1 MENREKKFTEAKK
14 LHQSGKVNEAQII
27 YLELLKDDPSDHL
40 INFLTGTSYLQLKN
54 YEKAITYLDKSININ
69 QEFPHSYNS
78 KGVVFSEMKKYE
90 EAIKNYDKAILLK
103 PDFLE
108 AHLNRGI
115 SLKNIQKFNDAL
127 KSFERCIEID
137 SLNPKIFNNLGNLF
151 IKNLKYTDAKDAYD
165 KAIMFNNKYAEA
177 YEGRGDALQE
187 IAKIEKD
194 PNKLSLSITNYEEA
208 FSIKPSLDYVFGK
221 MVYTKMYLN
230 DWDKRE
236 EYLSKIKD
244 DVNNNKKVIIPF
256 PLLSLIDDPKLHK
269 KSSEIFASDYVSKDS
284 INYNKVKNEKI
295 KIGYFCAD
303 FNEHPVSMLIAKML
317 SIHDKSKFEVFCYSF
332 GFEEK
337 DKLHKWIESK
347 VDVYR
352 DIRKLSDEDAAKLA
366 KNDGINIAIDLQ
378 GYTSKHRV
386 EIFTYR
392 AAPIQINFLGYP
404 GTMGSNYFDYIIA
417 DENLIPEENREFY
430 SEKPIYMPNQYQV
443 QNDEL
448 KVSEIIPTKKEL
460 GLPEKNFIFCAINNT
475 YKISPFVFNVWMNI
489 LHKVENSVLWLLDNN
504 EISKKNLLKEAKAR
518 NINDDRLIF
527 AKRTAH
533 DRYLAQFNHAD
544 LYLDTF
550 NYNAGAT
557 ASSALWMGV
566 PVLTMAGK
574 SYAARMASSLLKSI
588 DLPEL
593 ITTSIYDYEKLA
605 LELSTRPEKLN
616 IIKEKLKKN
625 RTEKPLFN
633 TEMYTKHFEEG
644 MSQVFNNFINGNKTK
659 NIFIKNSFI
668 K

>member
-1 MENREKKFTEAKK
+1 MENKEKKFNEAKK
-14 LHQSGKVNEAQII
+14 LHQAGKVNEAQKI
-27 YLELLKDDPSDHL
+27 YLELLKNSPSDHK

-54 YEKAITYLDKSININ
+54 YEKAITYLDNSINISP
-69 QEFPHSYNS
+69 EFPHSYNS
-78 KGVVFSEMKKYE
+78 KGIVFSEMKFFE
-90 EAIKNYDKAILLK
+90 EAIRNYDKAILLK

-115 SLKNIQKFNDAL
+115 SLKNIQEYDDAL
-127 KSFERCIEID
+127 KSFEKCIEID
-137 SLNPKIFNNLGNLF
+137 SLNPKIYNNLGNLF
-151 IKNLKYTDAKDAYD
+151 LENLKYADAKNAYD
-165 KAIMFNNKYAEA
+165 KAIMFNEKYAEA

-194 PNKLSLSITNYEEA
+194 PSKLSLSITNYEEA
-208 FSIKPSLDYVFGK
+208 FSIKPDLDYVYGK
-221 MVYTKMYLN
+221 IVSTKMYVN
-230 DWDKRE
+230 DWSKTE
-236 EYLSKIKD
+236 QYLSKIKEE
-244 DVNNNKKVIIPF
+244 VNNNKKTIIPF
-256 PLLSLIDDPKLHK
+256 PLLSLMDDPKLHK
-269 KSSEIFASDYVSKDS
+269 KCSEIFATDYPLKNL
-284 INYNKVKNEKI
+284 INTKKIKNEKI

-317 SIHDKSKFEVFCYSF
+317 SLHDKSKFKVFCYSF
-332 GFEEK
+332 GFEKK
-337 DKLHKWIESK
+337 DELHKWIESK

-352 DIRKLSDEDAAKLA
+352 DIRKLNNEDVAKLA

-386 EIFTYR
+386 GIFSHR

-417 DENLIPEENREFY
+417 DENLIPETSREFY

-448 KVSEIIPTKKEL
+448 KVSEIIPSKKEL
-460 GLPEKNFIFCAINNT
+460 GLPEKSFIFCGINNT
-475 YKISPFVFNVWMNI
+475 YKISPAIFDVWMKI

-504 EISKKNLLKEAKAR
+504 EVSKNNLLREARAR
-518 NINDDRLIF
+518 NINGDRLIF
-527 AKRTAH
+527 SKRTAH

-566 PVLTMAGK
+566 PVLTMAGI

-605 LELSTRPEKLN
+605 LELSARPEKLN
-616 IIKEKLKKN
+616 AIKEKLKKN
-625 RTEKPLFN
+625 RSEKPLFN
-633 TEMYTKHFEEG
+633 TEMYTRHFEEG
-644 MSQVFNNFINGNKTK
+644 MSQVYNNFISGNKTK
-659 NIFIKNSFI
+659 IIFIK

>member
-1 MENREKKFTEAKK
+1 MENKEKKFNEAKK
-14 LHQSGKVNEAQII
+14 LHQAGKVNEAQKI
-27 YLELLKDDPSDHL
+27 YLELLKNSPSDHK

-54 YEKAITYLDKSININ
+54 YEKAITYLDNSINISP
-69 QEFPHSYNS
+69 EFPHSYNS
-78 KGVVFSEMKKYE
+78 KGIVFSEMKLFE
-90 EAIKNYDKAILLK
+90 EAIRNYDKAILLK

-115 SLKNIQKFNDAL
+115 SLKNIQEYDDAL
-127 KSFERCIEID
+127 KSFEKCIEID
-137 SLNPKIFNNLGNLF
+137 SLNPKIYNNLGNLF
-151 IKNLKYTDAKDAYD
+151 LENLKYADAKNAYD
-165 KAIMFNNKYAEA
+165 KAIMFNEKYAEA

-194 PNKLSLSITNYEEA
+194 PSKLSLSITNYEEA
-208 FSIKPSLDYVFGK
+208 FSIKPDLDYVYGK
-221 MVYTKMYLN
+221 IVSTKMYVN
-230 DWDKRE
+230 DWSKTE
-236 EYLSKIKD
+236 QYLSKIKEE
-244 DVNNNKKVIIPF
+244 VNNNKKTIIPF
-256 PLLSLIDDPKLHK
+256 PLLSLIDDPKLHRK
-269 KSSEIFASDYVSKDS
+269 CSEIFATDYPLKNL
-284 INYNKVKNEKI
+284 INNEKIKNEKI

-317 SIHDKSKFEVFCYSF
+317 SLHDKSKFEVFCYSF
-332 GFEEK
+332 GFEKK
-337 DKLHKWIESK
+337 DELHKWIESK

-352 DIRKLSDEDAAKLA
+352 DIRKLNNEDVAKLA

-386 EIFTYR
+386 GIFSHR

-417 DENLIPEENREFY
+417 DENLIPETSREFY

-448 KVSEIIPTKKEL
+448 KVSEIIPSKKEL
-460 GLPEKNFIFCAINNT
+460 GLPEKSFIFCGINNT
-475 YKISPFVFNVWMNI
+475 YKISPVVFDVWMKI

-504 EISKKNLLKEAKAR
+504 EVSKNNLLKEAKAR
-518 NINDDRLIF
+518 NINGDRLIF
-527 AKRTAH
+527 SKRTAH

-566 PVLTMAGK
+566 PVLTMAGI

-616 IIKEKLKKN
+616 AIKEKLKKN
-625 RTEKPLFN
+625 RSEKPLFN
-633 TEMYTKHFEEG
+633 TEMYTRHFEEG
-644 MSQVFNNFINGNKTK
+644 MSQVFNNFISGNKTK
-659 NIFIKNSFI
+659 IIFIK

>member
-1 MENREKKFTEAKK
+1 MENKEKKFNEAKK
-14 LHQSGKVNEAQII
+14 LHQSGKVNEAQTI
-27 YLELLKDDPSDHL
+27 YLELLKNNPSDYK

-54 YEKAITYLDKSININ
+54 YEKAITYLDNSINISP
-69 QEFPHSYNS
+69 EFPHSYNS
-78 KGVVFSEMKKYE
+78 KGIVFSEMKLFE
-90 EAIKNYDKAILLK
+90 EAIRNYDKAILLK

-115 SLKNIQKFNDAL
+115 SLKNIQEYDDAL
-127 KSFERCIEID
+127 KSFEKCIEID
-137 SLNPKIFNNLGNLF
+137 SLNPKIYNNLGNLF
-151 IKNLKYTDAKDAYD
+151 LENLKYADAKNAYD
-165 KAIMFNNKYAEA
+165 KAIMFNEKYGEA

-194 PNKLSLSITNYEEA
+194 PSKLSLSITNYEEA
-208 FSIKPSLDYVFGK
+208 FSLKPDLDYVYGK
-221 MVYTKMYLN
+221 IVSTKMYVN
-230 DWDKRE
+230 DWSKTE
-236 EYLSKIKD
+236 EYLSKIKEE
-244 DVNNNKKVIIPF
+244 VNNNKKTIIPF

-269 KSSEIFASDYVSKDS
+269 KCSEIFATDYPLKNL
-284 INYNKVKNEKI
+284 INIKKIKNEKI

-317 SIHDKSKFEVFCYSF
+317 SLHDKSKFEVFCYSF
-332 GFEEK
+332 GFEKK
-337 DKLHKWIESK
+337 DELHKWIESK

-352 DIRKLSDEDAAKLA
+352 DIRKLNNEDVAKLA

-386 EIFTYR
+386 GIFSYR

-404 GTMGSNYFDYIIA
+404 GTMGSNYYDYIIA
-417 DENLIPEENREFY
+417 DENLIPKTSRDFY

-448 KVSEIIPTKKEL
+448 KVSEIIPSKKEL
-460 GLPEKNFIFCAINNT
+460 GLPEKSFIFCGINNT
-475 YKISPFVFNVWMNI
+475 YKISPVVFNVWMKI

-504 EISKKNLLKEAKAR
+504 EVSKNNLLKEAKAR
-518 NINDDRLIF
+518 NINGDRLIF
-527 AKRTAH
+527 SKRTAH

-566 PVLTMAGK
+566 PVLTMAGI

-616 IIKEKLKKN
+616 AIKEKLKKN
-625 RTEKPLFN
+625 RSEKPLFN
-633 TEMYTKHFEEG
+633 TEMYTRHFEEG
-644 MSQVFNNFINGNKTK
+644 MSQVFKNFISGNKTK
-659 NIFIKNSFI
+659 NIFIK

>member
-1 MENREKKFTEAKK
+1 MENKEEKFNLAKK
-14 LHQSGKVNEAQII
+14 LHQSGKVNEAQIV
-27 YLELLKDDPSDHL
+27 YLELLNNNPSDHL
-40 INFLTGTSYLQLKN
+40 INFLTGTTYLQLKN
-54 YEKAITYLDKSININ
+54 YKTALTYLDKSININ

-78 KGVVFSEMKKYE
+78 KGVVFSEMKNYE
-90 EAIKNYDKAILLK
+90 EAIKNYDKAILFK

-115 SLKNIQKFNDAL
+115 SLKNIQKYNDAL
-127 KSFERCIEID
+127 KSFKKCIEID
-137 SLNPKIFNNLGNLF
+137 SLNPKIYNNLGNLF
-151 IKNLKYTDAKDAYD
+151 LENFKYREAKDAYD

-187 IAKIEKD
+187 IAKIEKNS
-194 PNKLSLSITNYEEA
+194 NKLNLSITNYEEA
-208 FSIKPSLDYVFGK
+208 FSINPSLDYVYGK

-230 DWDKRE
+230 DWNKRK
-236 EYLSKIKD
+236 EYLVKIKEEI
-244 DVNNNKKVIIPF
+244 NNNKKIIIPF
-256 PLLSLIDDPKLHK
+256 PLLSLLDDPKLHK
-269 KSSEIFASDYVSKDS
+269 KNSEIYASDYVSKNPV
-284 INYNKVKNEKI
+284 IYNKINNKKI

-303 FNEHPVSMLIAKML
+303 FNEHPVSTLIAKML

-337 DKLHKWIESK
+337 DELHKWIESK

-352 DIRKLSDEDAAKLA
+352 DIRKLSDEEAAELA
-366 KNDGINIAIDLQ
+366 KSDGINIAIDLQ

-386 EIFTYR
+386 RIFSYR

-417 DENLIPEENREFY
+417 DENLIPEESREFY
-430 SEKPIYMPNQYQV
+430 SEKIIYMPNQYQV

-448 KVSEIIPTKKEL
+448 KVSEIISSKKEL
-460 GLPEKNFIFCAINNT
+460 GLPEKSFIFCGINNT
-475 YKISPFVFNVWMNI
+475 YKISPPVFDVWMNI
-489 LHKVENSVLWLLDNN
+489 LNKVENSVLWLLDNN
-504 EISKKNLLKEAKAR
+504 EVSKKNLLREAKAR
-518 NINDDRLIF
+518 NINSDRLIF

-533 DRYLAQFNHAD
+533 DRYLSQFNHAD

-616 IIKEKLKKN
+616 TIKEKLKKN
-625 RTEKPLFN
+625 RSEKPLFN
-633 TEMYTKHFEEG
+633 TKMYTRHFEEG
-644 MSQVFNNFINGNKTK
+644 MSQVFDNFVNGNKTK
-659 NIFIKNSFI
+659 NIFVK

>member
-1 MENREKKFTEAKK
+1 MENKEKKFNEAKK
-14 LHQSGKVNEAQII
+14 LHQAGKVNEAQKI
-27 YLELLKDDPSDHL
+27 YLELLKNSPSDHK

-54 YEKAITYLDKSININ
+54 YEKAITYLDNSINISP
-69 QEFPHSYNS
+69 EFPHSYNS
-78 KGVVFSEMKKYE
+78 KGIVFSEMKLFE
-90 EAIKNYDKAILLK
+90 EAIRNYDKAILLK

-115 SLKNIQKFNDAL
+115 SLKNIQEYDDAL
-127 KSFERCIEID
+127 KSFEKCIEID
-137 SLNPKIFNNLGNLF
+137 SLNPKIYNNLGNLF
-151 IKNLKYTDAKDAYD
+151 LENLKYADAKNAYD
-165 KAIMFNNKYAEA
+165 KAIMFNEKYAEA

-194 PNKLSLSITNYEEA
+194 PSKLSLSITNYEEA
-208 FSIKPSLDYVFGK
+208 FSLKPDLDYVYGK
-221 MVYTKMYLN
+221 IVSTKMYVN
-230 DWDKRE
+230 DWSKTE
-236 EYLSKIKD
+236 EYLSKIKEE
-244 DVNNNKKVIIPF
+244 VNNNKKTIIPF
-256 PLLSLIDDPKLHK
+256 PLLSLIDDPKLHRK
-269 KSSEIFASDYVSKDS
+269 CSEIFATDYPLKNL
-284 INYNKVKNEKI
+284 INNEKIKNEKI

-317 SIHDKSKFEVFCYSF
+317 SLHDKSKFKVFCYSF
-332 GFEEK
+332 GFEKK
-337 DKLHKWIESK
+337 DELHKWIESK

-352 DIRKLSDEDAAKLA
+352 DIRKLNNEDVAKLA

-386 EIFTYR
+386 GIFSHR
-392 AAPIQINFLGYP
+392 AAPVQINFLGYP

-417 DENLIPEENREFY
+417 DENLIPETSREFY

-448 KVSEIIPTKKEL
+448 KISEIIPSKKEL
-460 GLPEKNFIFCAINNT
+460 GLPEKSFIFCGINNT
-475 YKISPFVFNVWMNI
+475 YKISPVVFDVWMKI

-504 EISKKNLLKEAKAR
+504 EVSKNNLLKEAKTR
-518 NINDDRLIF
+518 NINGDRLIF
-527 AKRTAH
+527 SKRTAH

-566 PVLTMAGK
+566 PVLTMAGI

-616 IIKEKLKKN
+616 AIKEKLKKN
-625 RTEKPLFN
+625 RSERPLFN
-633 TEMYTKHFEEG
+633 TEMYTRHFEEG
-644 MSQVFNNFINGNKTK
+644 MSQVFNNFISGNKTK
-659 NIFIKNSFI
+659 IIFIK

>member
-1 MENREKKFTEAKK
+1 MENIEKKFNEAKK
-14 LHQSGKVNEAQII
+14 LHQAGKVNEAQKI
-27 YLELLKDDPSDHL
+27 YLELLKNSPSDHK

-54 YEKAITYLDKSININ
+54 YEKAITYLDNSINISP
-69 QEFPHSYNS
+69 EFPHSYNS
-78 KGVVFSEMKKYE
+78 KGIVFSEMKLFE
-90 EAIKNYDKAILLK
+90 EAIRNYDKAILLK

-115 SLKNIQKFNDAL
+115 SLKNIQEYDDAL
-127 KSFERCIEID
+127 KSFEKCIEID
-137 SLNPKIFNNLGNLF
+137 SLNPKIYNNLGNLF
-151 IKNLKYTDAKDAYD
+151 LENLKYADAKHAYD
-165 KAIMFNNKYAEA
+165 NAIMFNEKYAEA

-194 PNKLSLSITNYEEA
+194 PSKLSLSITNYEKA
-208 FSIKPSLDYVFGK
+208 FSLKPDLDYVYGK
-221 MVYTKMYLN
+221 IVSTKMYVS
-230 DWDKRE
+230 DWSKTE
-236 EYLSKIKD
+236 EYLSKIKEE
-244 DVNNNKKVIIPF
+244 VNNNKKTIIPF
-256 PLLSLIDDPKLHK
+256 PLLSLIDEPKLHK
-269 KSSEIFASDYVSKDS
+269 KCSEIFATDYPLKNL
-284 INYNKVKNEKI
+284 INTEKIKSEKI

-317 SIHDKSKFEVFCYSF
+317 SLHDKSKFKVFCYSF
-332 GFEEK
+332 GFEKK
-337 DKLHKWIESK
+337 DELHKWIESK

-352 DIRKLSDEDAAKLA
+352 DIRKLNNEDVAKLA

-386 EIFTYR
+386 GIFSYR

-417 DENLIPEENREFY
+417 DENLIPETSREFY
-430 SEKPIYMPNQYQV
+430 SEKPIYMPYQYQV

-448 KVSEIIPTKKEL
+448 KVSEIIPSKKEL
-460 GLPEKNFIFCAINNT
+460 GLPEKSFIFCGINNT
-475 YKISPFVFNVWMNI
+475 YKISPAIFDVWMKI

-504 EISKKNLLKEAKAR
+504 EVSKNNLLREARAR
-518 NINDDRLIF
+518 NINGDRLIF
-527 AKRTAH
+527 SKRTAH

-566 PVLTMAGK
+566 PVLTMAGI

-616 IIKEKLKKN
+616 AIKEKLKKN
-625 RTEKPLFN
+625 RSERPLFN
-633 TEMYTKHFEEG
+633 TEMYTRHFEEG
-644 MSQVFNNFINGNKTK
+644 MSQVFNNFISGNKTK
-659 NIFIKNSFI
+659 NIFIK

>member
-1 MENREKKFTEAKK
+1 MENKEKKFNEAKK
-14 LHQSGKVNEAQII
+14 LHQAGKVNEAQKI
-27 YLELLKDDPSDHL
+27 YLELLKNSPSDHK

-54 YEKAITYLDKSININ
+54 YEKAITYLDNSINISP
-69 QEFPHSYNS
+69 EFPHSYNS
-78 KGVVFSEMKKYE
+78 KGIVFSEMKLFE
-90 EAIKNYDKAILLK
+90 EAIRNYDKAILLK

-115 SLKNIQKFNDAL
+115 SLKNIQEYDDAL
-127 KSFERCIEID
+127 KSFEKCIEID
-137 SLNPKIFNNLGNLF
+137 SLNPKIYNNLGNLF
-151 IKNLKYTDAKDAYD
+151 LENLKYADAKNAYD
-165 KAIMFNNKYAEA
+165 KAIMFNEKYAEA

-194 PNKLSLSITNYEEA
+194 PSKLSLSITNYEEA
-208 FSIKPSLDYVFGK
+208 FSLKPDLDYVYGK
-221 MVYTKMYLN
+221 IVSTKMYVN
-230 DWDKRE
+230 DWSKTKQ
-236 EYLSKIKD
+236 YLSKIKEE
-244 DVNNNKKVIIPF
+244 VNNNKKTIIPF
-256 PLLSLIDDPKLHK
+256 PLLSLIDDPKLHRK
-269 KSSEIFASDYVSKDS
+269 CSEIFATDYPLKNL
-284 INYNKVKNEKI
+284 INNEKIKNEKI

-317 SIHDKSKFEVFCYSF
+317 SLHDKSKFKVFCYSF
-332 GFEEK
+332 GFEKK
-337 DKLHKWIESK
+337 DELHKWIESK

-352 DIRKLSDEDAAKLA
+352 DIRKLNNEDVAKLA

-386 EIFTYR
+386 GIFSHR
-392 AAPIQINFLGYP
+392 AAPVQINFLGYP

-417 DENLIPEENREFY
+417 DENLIPETSREFY

-448 KVSEIIPTKKEL
+448 KVSEIIPSKKEL
-460 GLPEKNFIFCAINNT
+460 GLPEKGFIFCGINNT
-475 YKISPFVFNVWMNI
+475 YKISPAIFDVWMKI

-504 EISKKNLLKEAKAR
+504 EVSKNNLLREARAR
-518 NINDDRLIF
+518 NINSDRLIF
-527 AKRTAH
+527 SKRTAH

-566 PVLTMAGK
+566 PVLTMAGI

-605 LELSTRPEKLN
+605 LELSTRPEKLDA
-616 IIKEKLKKN
+616 IKEKLKKN
-625 RTEKPLFN
+625 RSEKPLFN
-633 TEMYTKHFEEG
+633 TEMYTRHFEEG
-644 MSQVFNNFINGNKTK
+644 MSQVFNNFISGNKTK
-659 NIFIKNSFI
+659 IIFIK

>member
-1 MENREKKFTEAKK
+1 MENKEKKFNEAKK
-14 LHQSGKVNEAQII
+14 LHQAGKVNEAQKI
-27 YLELLKDDPSDHL
+27 YLELLKNSPSDHK

-54 YEKAITYLDKSININ
+54 YEKAITYLDNSINISP
-69 QEFPHSYNS
+69 EFPHSYNS
-78 KGVVFSEMKKYE
+78 KGIVFSEMKSFE
-90 EAIKNYDKAILLK
+90 EAIRNYDKAILLK

-115 SLKNIQKFNDAL
+115 SLKNIQEYDDAL
-127 KSFERCIEID
+127 KSFEKCIEID
-137 SLNPKIFNNLGNLF
+137 SLNPKIYNNLGNLF
-151 IKNLKYTDAKDAYD
+151 LENLKYADAKNAYD
-165 KAIMFNNKYAEA
+165 KAIMFNEKYGEA

-194 PNKLSLSITNYEEA
+194 PSKLSLSITNYEKA
-208 FSIKPSLDYVFGK
+208 FSLKPDLDYVYGK
-221 MVYTKMYLN
+221 IVSTKMYVN
-230 DWDKRE
+230 DWSKTE
-236 EYLSKIKD
+236 EYLSKIKEE
-244 DVNNNKKVIIPF
+244 VNNNKKTIIPF
-256 PLLSLIDDPKLHK
+256 PLLSLIDNPKLHK
-269 KSSEIFASDYVSKDS
+269 KCSEIFATDYPLKNL
-284 INYNKVKNEKI
+284 INTEKIKNEKI

-317 SIHDKSKFEVFCYSF
+317 SLHDKSKFEVFCYSF
-332 GFEEK
+332 GFEKK
-337 DKLHKWIESK
+337 DELHKWIESK

-352 DIRKLSDEDAAKLA
+352 DIRKLNNEDVAKLA

-386 EIFTYR
+386 GIFSYR

-417 DENLIPEENREFY
+417 DENLIPETSREFY

-448 KVSEIIPTKKEL
+448 KISEIIPSKKEL
-460 GLPEKNFIFCAINNT
+460 GLPEKSFIFCGINNT
-475 YKISPFVFNVWMNI
+475 YKISPVVFDVWMKI

-504 EISKKNLLKEAKAR
+504 EVSKNNLLKEAKTR
-518 NINDDRLIF
+518 NINGDRLIF
-527 AKRTAH
+527 SKRTAH

-566 PVLTMAGK
+566 PVLTMAGT

-616 IIKEKLKKN
+616 AIKEKLKKN
-625 RTEKPLFN
+625 RSERPLFN
-633 TEMYTKHFEEG
+633 TEMYTRHFEEG
-644 MSQVFNNFINGNKTK
+644 MSQVFNNFISGNKTK
-659 NIFIKNSFI
+659 NIFIK

>member
-1 MENREKKFTEAKK
+1 MENKEKKFNEAKK
-14 LHQSGKVNEAQII
+14 LHQAGKVNEAQKI
-27 YLELLKDDPSDHL
+27 YLELLKNSPSDHK

-54 YEKAITYLDKSININ
+54 YEKAITYLDNSINISP
-69 QEFPHSYNS
+69 EFPHSYNS
-78 KGVVFSEMKKYE
+78 KGIVFSEMKLFE
-90 EAIKNYDKAILLK
+90 EAIRNYDKAILLK

-115 SLKNIQKFNDAL
+115 SLKNIQEYDDAL
-127 KSFERCIEID
+127 KSFEKCIEID
-137 SLNPKIFNNLGNLF
+137 SLNPKIYNNLGNLF
-151 IKNLKYTDAKDAYD
+151 LENLKYADAKNAYD
-165 KAIMFNNKYAEA
+165 KAIMFNEKYAEA

-194 PNKLSLSITNYEEA
+194 PSKLSLSITNYEEA
-208 FSIKPSLDYVFGK
+208 FSIKPDLDYVYGK
-221 MVYTKMYLN
+221 IVSTKMYVN
-230 DWDKRE
+230 DWSKTE
-236 EYLSKIKD
+236 QYLSKIKEE
-244 DVNNNKKVIIPF
+244 VNNNKKTIIPF
-256 PLLSLIDDPKLHK
+256 PLLSLMDDPKLHK
-269 KSSEIFASDYVSKDS
+269 KCSEIFATDYPLKNL
-284 INYNKVKNEKI
+284 INNEKIKNEKI

-317 SIHDKSKFEVFCYSF
+317 SLHDKSKFEVFCYSF
-332 GFEEK
+332 GFEKK
-337 DKLHKWIESK
+337 DELHKWIESK

-352 DIRKLSDEDAAKLA
+352 DIRKLNNEDVAKLA

-386 EIFTYR
+386 GIFSYR

-417 DENLIPEENREFY
+417 DENLIPETSREFY

-448 KVSEIIPTKKEL
+448 KVSEIIPSKKEL
-460 GLPEKNFIFCAINNT
+460 GLPEKSFIFCGINNT
-475 YKISPFVFNVWMNI
+475 YKISPAIFDVWMKI

-504 EISKKNLLKEAKAR
+504 EVSKNNLLREARAR
-518 NINDDRLIF
+518 NINGDRLIF
-527 AKRTAH
+527 SKRTAH

-566 PVLTMAGK
+566 PVLTMAGI

-605 LELSTRPEKLN
+605 LELSARPEKLN
-616 IIKEKLKKN
+616 AIKEKLKKN
-625 RTEKPLFN
+625 RSEKPLFN
-633 TEMYTKHFEEG
+633 TEMYTRHFEEG
-644 MSQVFNNFINGNKTK
+644 MSQVYNNFISGNKTK
-659 NIFIKNSFI
+659 IIFIK

>member
-1 MENREKKFTEAKK
+1 MENKEKKFNEAKK
-14 LHQSGKVNEAQII
+14 LHQAGKVNEAQKI
-27 YLELLKDDPSDHL
+27 YLELLINSPSDHK

-54 YEKAITYLDKSININ
+54 YEKAITYLDNSINISP
-69 QEFPHSYNS
+69 EFPHSYNS
-78 KGVVFSEMKKYE
+78 KGIVFSEMKFFE
-90 EAIKNYDKAILLK
+90 EAIRNYDKAILLK

-115 SLKNIQKFNDAL
+115 SLKNIQEYDDAL
-127 KSFERCIEID
+127 KSFEKCIEID
-137 SLNPKIFNNLGNLF
+137 SLNPKIYNNLGNLF
-151 IKNLKYTDAKDAYD
+151 LENLKYADAKNAYD
-165 KAIMFNNKYAEA
+165 KAIMFNEKYAEA

-194 PNKLSLSITNYEEA
+194 PSKLSLSITNYEEA
-208 FSIKPSLDYVFGK
+208 FSIKPDLDYVYGK
-221 MVYTKMYLN
+221 IVSTKMYVN
-230 DWDKRE
+230 DWSKTE
-236 EYLSKIKD
+236 QYLSKIKEE
-244 DVNNNKKVIIPF
+244 VNNNKKTIIPF
-256 PLLSLIDDPKLHK
+256 PLLSLMDDPKLHK
-269 KSSEIFASDYVSKDS
+269 KCSEIFATDYPLKNL
-284 INYNKVKNEKI
+284 INNEKIKNEKI

-317 SIHDKSKFEVFCYSF
+317 SLHDKSKFKVFCYSF
-332 GFEEK
+332 GFEKK
-337 DKLHKWIESK
+337 DELHKWIESK

-352 DIRKLSDEDAAKLA
+352 DIRKLNNEDVAKLA

-386 EIFTYR
+386 GIFSHR

-417 DENLIPEENREFY
+417 DENLIPETSREFY

-448 KVSEIIPTKKEL
+448 KVSEIIPSKKEL
-460 GLPEKNFIFCAINNT
+460 GLPEKSFIFCGINNT
-475 YKISPFVFNVWMNI
+475 YKISPAIFDVWMKI

-504 EISKKNLLKEAKAR
+504 EVSKNNLLREARAR
-518 NINDDRLIF
+518 NINGDRLIF
-527 AKRTAH
+527 SKRTAH

-566 PVLTMAGK
+566 PVLTMAGI

-616 IIKEKLKKN
+616 AIKEKLKKN
-625 RTEKPLFN
+625 RSEKPLFN
-633 TEMYTKHFEEG
+633 TEMYTRHFEEG
-644 MSQVFNNFINGNKTK
+644 MSQVFNNFISGNKTK
-659 NIFIKNSFI
+659 IIFIK

>member
-1 MENREKKFTEAKK
+1 MENKEKKFNEAKK
-14 LHQSGKVNEAQII
+14 LHQAGKVNEAQKI
-27 YLELLKDDPSDHL
+27 YLELLKNSPSDHK

-54 YEKAITYLDKSININ
+54 YEKAITYLDNSINISP
-69 QEFPHSYNS
+69 EFPHSYNS
-78 KGVVFSEMKKYE
+78 KGIVFSEMKFFE
-90 EAIKNYDKAILLK
+90 EAIRNYDKAILLK

-115 SLKNIQKFNDAL
+115 SLKNIQEYDDAL
-127 KSFERCIEID
+127 KSFEKCIEID
-137 SLNPKIFNNLGNLF
+137 SLNPKIYNNLGNLF
-151 IKNLKYTDAKDAYD
+151 LENLKYADAKNAYD
-165 KAIMFNNKYAEA
+165 KAIMFNEKYAEA

-194 PNKLSLSITNYEEA
+194 PSKLSLSITNYEEA
-208 FSIKPSLDYVFGK
+208 FSIKPDLDYVYGK
-221 MVYTKMYLN
+221 IVSTKMYVN
-230 DWDKRE
+230 DWSKTE
-236 EYLSKIKD
+236 QYLSKIKEE
-244 DVNNNKKVIIPF
+244 VNNNKKTIIPF
-256 PLLSLIDDPKLHK
+256 PLLSLMDDPKLHK
-269 KSSEIFASDYVSKDS
+269 KCSEIFATDYPLKNL
-284 INYNKVKNEKI
+284 INNEKIKNEKI

-317 SIHDKSKFEVFCYSF
+317 SLHDKSKFKVFCYSF
-332 GFEEK
+332 GFEKK
-337 DKLHKWIESK
+337 DELHKWIESK

-352 DIRKLSDEDAAKLA
+352 DIRKLNNEDVAKLA

-386 EIFTYR
+386 GIFSHR

-417 DENLIPEENREFY
+417 DENLIPETSREFY

-448 KVSEIIPTKKEL
+448 KVSEIIPSKKEL
-460 GLPEKNFIFCAINNT
+460 GLPEKSFIFCGINNT
-475 YKISPFVFNVWMNI
+475 YKISPAIFDVWMKI

-504 EISKKNLLKEAKAR
+504 EVSKNNLLREARAR
-518 NINDDRLIF
+518 NINGDRLIF
-527 AKRTAH
+527 SKRTAH

-566 PVLTMAGK
+566 PVLTMAGI

-605 LELSTRPEKLN
+605 LELSARPEKLN
-616 IIKEKLKKN
+616 AIKEKLKKN
-625 RTEKPLFN
+625 RSEKPLFN
-633 TEMYTKHFEEG
+633 TEMYTRHFEEG
-644 MSQVFNNFINGNKTK
+644 MSQVYNNFISGNKTK
-659 NIFIKNSFI
+659 IIFIK